1 MKFLTDLKIPAFLL
15 GGIFLLISAI
25 AYAPAAQAQR
35 FVPRVKS
42 GPGRTQ
48 GGATRG
54 TACEQGKQ
62 PLLPITSPEKV
73 GLTTQAYPT
82 LAWYLPAMSA
92 TEVEFVLQEN
102 ANGRDRDIYRTI
114 FQVTGEAKLITIKL
128 PDNSNL
134 PPLQVGKT
142 YTWKFMLNCTAGSA
156 TDNFAVT
163 QGQVQRIVPPTTLAQ
178 ALQNVSPAQRAA
190 LFAKEGIWY
199 DAASNFLESRRQADN
214 SQSLANWQE
223 FINSVPWGLD
233 PAQLNQVI
241 QAPIAAAPPVP
252 ATPISAPV
260 KPVLAKPAGVK
271 PN

>member
-1 MKFLTDLKIPAFLL
+1 MPSLTKSKFPTLLLGGAFLL
-15 GGIFLLISAI
+15 MNAI
-25 AYAPAAQAQR
+25 AIAPAAQAQR

-54 TACEQGKQ
+54 TCEQGKQ
-62 PLLPITSPEKV
+62 PLLLLPITSPEKV

-82 LAWYLPAMSA
+82 FAWYLPATGP

-102 ANGRDRDIYRTI
+102 DRNVYSSS
-114 FQVTGEAKLITIKL
+114 FQVTGEAKLITVKL
-128 PDNSNL
+128 PETSNL

-142 YTWKFMLNCTAGSA
+142 YTWKFVLHCPASNENVAA
-156 TDNFAVT
+156 T
-163 QGQVQRIVPPTTLAQ
+163 QGQIQRIVPSPSLTQSLSTASPT
-178 ALQNVSPAQRAA
+178 QRAE

-199 DAASNFLESRRQADN
+199 DATDSFLTARRQAD
-214 SQSLANWQE
+214 SPQSLASWQE
-223 FINSVPWGLD
+223 FIKSVDWGLD

-241 QAPIAAAPPVP
+241 QAPIAAAATAAP
-252 ATPISAPV
+252 ATLISAPV
-260 KPVLAKPAGVK
+260 KPAPIK

>member
-1 MKFLTDLKIPAFLL
+1 MKTRTDLKIPTFLLAGAFLL
-15 GGIFLLISAI
+15 MNAI
-25 AYAPAAQAQR
+25 APAAQAER

-82 LAWYLPAMSA
+82 FAWYLPAMSP

-102 ANGRDRDIYRTI
+102 DRNIYATS
-114 FQVTGEAKLITIKL
+114 FQVTGEAKLITVKL
-128 PDNSNL
+128 PETSNL

-142 YTWKFMLNCTAGSA
+142 YTWKFVLHCAASTE
-156 TDNFAVT
+156 NFAVT
-163 QGQVQRIVPPTTLAQ
+163 QGQIQRIVPSPSLTQSLRTASPT
-178 ALQNVSPAQRAA
+178 QRAE

-199 DAASNFLESRRQADN
+199 DATDSFLTARRQADN
-214 SQSLANWQE
+214 PQSLASWQE

-233 PAQLNQVI
+233 AQQLNQVI
-241 QAPIAAAPPVP
+241 QAPIAAATAAP
-252 ATPISAPV
+252 ATPGSAPV
-260 KPVLAKPAGVK
+260 KPAPIK